1 MWHRVTL
8 NGIVKFYS
16 GMEILLFFMII
27 AELFKEGLETGH
39 LNASILD
46 WINVERF
53 PTFPRVSRGNIH
65 QILQTKKFIVLAVVE
80 ENKLLEIPTEMLV

>member
-1 MWHRVTL
+1 
-8 NGIVKFYS
+8 
-16 GMEILLFFMII
+16 MII
-27 AELFKEGLETGH
+27 AETFKEDLETGH

-53 PTFPRVSRGNIH
+53 ATFPKVTRGNIH